1 MSGDVDK
8 PHLTIER
15 ATSLIKDA
23 FRVAAEREIS
33 TGDKIHLVIA
43 EAGKPIRK
51 MHLPLRED

>member
-1 MSGDVDK
+1 MSADVEK
-8 PHLTIER
+8 PPLTIDR

-43 EAGKPIRK
+43 EAGKPVRK
-51 MHLPLRED
+51 IHLPLRED